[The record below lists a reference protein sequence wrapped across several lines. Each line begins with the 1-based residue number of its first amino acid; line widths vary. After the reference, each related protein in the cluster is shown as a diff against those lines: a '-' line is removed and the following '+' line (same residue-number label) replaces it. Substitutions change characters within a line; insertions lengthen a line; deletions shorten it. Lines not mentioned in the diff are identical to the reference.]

1 MTEQRFERLNMT
13 FDQAVEKTR
22 DLLPCGN
29 WLRNADRRRLVGS
42 TLGQMAERLLCTRA
56 NISEQFCAQVM
67 CFIYLLADIR
77 SQKFDKLTMKTRL
90 VDIKDFCYGLNADEE
105 AVMFL
110 KEIYRNNSTP
120 LNILAADCVASFKGG
135 LTSAEDM
142 LFQFLKDA
150 DERTRLRA
158 ASVITGA
165 VRLQEKMA
173 EDAGIRFGW
182 PPEDRLIVLRSIDGF
197 RRKLFHFDM
206 PPDVRARL
214 VESGTVRLFDSP
226 DVLLDRPQYIS
237 LDDLLADHVR
247 DGDFFKQRKDILLK
261 DHEGEYVAIRN
272 AKILGFAKNIS
283 GLQAKIKQTVGQGDR
298 VFIAIII
305 SESFEDQLPI
315 EIF

>member
-206 PPDVRARL
+206 PPDVRA
-214 VESGTVRLFDSP
+214 
-226 DVLLDRPQYIS
+226 
-237 LDDLLADHVR
+237 
-247 DGDFFKQRKDILLK
+247 
-261 DHEGEYVAIRN
+261 
-272 AKILGFAKNIS
+272 LG
-283 GLQAKIKQTVGQGDR
+283 
-298 VFIAIII
+298 
-305 SESFEDQLPI
+305 
-315 EIF
+315 